1 MSTTYSATESYT
13 VADVEAAFRRF
24 RADIF
29 MIADSTGAVTRDKAD
44 DYAHDAEYLARRKYL
59 KAVDV
64 TLLNGD
70 EELRAVRYTINEAAG
85 GLASSRPGGTLWPRV
100 AGAWLR
106 VVLSYTAA
114 YTPEKKSATQDSL
127 RFSWSPTS
135 ADTSHAGL
143 NSLTG
148 RNYTSNAFGLERSDF
163 GK

>member
-1 MSTTYSATESYT
+1 MPTTYTTTETYT

-29 MIADSTGAVTRDKAD
+29 MIADSTGAITRDKAD

-59 KAVDV
+59 KSVDV
-64 TLLNGD
+64 TLLSGS

-85 GLASSRPGGTLWPRV
+85 GLVSSRPGGTLWPRV

-106 VVLSYTAA
+106 VILSYTVA
-114 YTPEKKSATQDSL
+114 YTPEKKSVTRDYL
-127 RFSWSPTS
+127 RISWSPTL
-135 ADTSHAGL
+135 ANTSHLGL
-143 NSLTG
+143 KSLTG
-148 RNYTSNAFGLERSDF
+148 RNYASGVFGLERSDF

>member
-1 MSTTYSATESYT
+1 MATTYTATETYT

-29 MIADSTGAVTRDKAD
+29 MIADSTGAITRAKAD

-64 TLLNGD
+64 TLLSGG

-100 AGAWLR
+100 TGAWLR
-106 VVLSYTAA
+106 GVLSYTVA
-114 YTPEKKSATQDSL
+114 YTAEKKAITRGSL
-127 RFSWSPTS
+127 RISWGPSS

-143 NSLTG
+143 KSLTG
-148 RNYTSNAFGLERSDF
+148 RNYTSNAFGLERNDF